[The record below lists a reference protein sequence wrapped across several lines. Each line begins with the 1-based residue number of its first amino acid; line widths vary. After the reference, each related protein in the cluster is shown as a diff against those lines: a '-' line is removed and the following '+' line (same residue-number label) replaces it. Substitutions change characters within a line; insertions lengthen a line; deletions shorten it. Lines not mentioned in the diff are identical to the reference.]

1 MNSDWCMKRF
11 CEITKSALQR
21 IKPRGGHLGRAHRLV
36 DLSAD
41 MRAILQIF
49 QKVVSIYED
58 FKKATK
64 DLDISENGSIDLED
78 SLSLTS
84 GKSGF
89 SVGSQGLQNVY
100 EDSKY
105 DKNDHTGADKRMN
118 YLASLEIPEQLF
130 TTTNF
135 DWAVKMYYQSLED
148 MCDGGGNYTGLSVFQ
163 KALQYRVDQ
172 NKLPESR
179 QIKSLLSSFSERENK
194 FISSKSV
201 LENQLQNGLSLNE
214 TETQRAFNILEDFS
228 HQVENEMVAVD
239 SMSDYLSDDSDP
251 NKNVHPRTPDYN
263 GTINQKNWL
272 LQQYRSLGSKVVMQ
286 LDNKPI
292 RKNGLYTL
300 LGSTF
305 RSILMNLIRY
315 AEDDTEKENN
325 KKWFTDTFM
334 LNRITKWNGFHFLRT
349 YQIGS
354 NNPSNEHTFFVEKLL
369 DEIFG
374 EGWEKNPIAIQKR
387 LELKS
392 IIKFD
397 NGEEE
402 PKEKIVEDIF
412 FQEQISLEEELE
424 FVRLYDIPALN
435 RQLFE
440 NVQLYRDIG
449 LLFEYPSEVSIHIIL
464 KFIMQPE
471 NDLAVG
477 KNIEKRNT
485 LIEEHTKGL
494 EDKKHL
500 VQQNFGNYSQHKK
513 YYDEVYEKI
522 ISQITRKDLL
532 ISTLILKE
540 LKNEVSCNLEVQ
552 TIQYLKKATRIIKEK
567 AKNSIVNWF
576 YMKKKT
582 NNLIELVR
590 SNYERFP
597 RRKLKRGTLNVEH
610 INALLK
616 FLSESESGLCNDRTN
631 QTNLEKQYADW
642 ARKEAAQMRR
652 LWNYSPFERKV
663 KQLLDNPEDYGK
675 FMFIRQARALP
686 KTLMSLKNPFYGI
699 ENK

>member
-1 MNSDWCMKRF
+1 MNGDWCMKRF

-21 IKPRGGHLGRAHRLV
+21 IKPVRGQAPRLV
-36 DLSAD
+36 ELSED

-78 SLSLTS
+78 SQSLSS

-89 SVGSQGLQNVY
+89 SVGSQGLQNYY

-105 DKNDHTGADKRMN
+105 DKNDHTGAEKRMN
-118 YLASLEIPEQLF
+118 FLASLEIPDQLF
-130 TTTNF
+130 TATNF
-135 DWAVKMYYQSLED
+135 DWAAKMYYQSLEE
-148 MCDGGGNYTGLSVFQ
+148 MCDSGGDYTGLSVFQ

-201 LENQLQNGLSLNE
+201 LENQLQNGSPLNE
-214 TETQRAFNILEDFS
+214 TEIQRAFNILEDFS
-228 HQVENEMVAVD
+228 HQVENEMVAED
-239 SMSDYLSDDSDP
+239 SMSDYLSDHSDH
-251 NKNVHPRTPDYN
+251 NSTVHPRIFDDN
-263 GTINQKNWL
+263 GSINQKNWL
-272 LQQYRSLGSKVVMQ
+272 LQQYRSLGSKVVLQ

-305 RSILMNLIRY
+305 RSVMMNLIRY

-325 KKWFTDTFM
+325 KKWFTDTFR
-334 LNRITKWNGFHFLRT
+334 LNRITKWNGFHFSQT

-354 NNPSNEHTFFVEKLL
+354 KNPSNEHTFFVEKLL
-369 DEIFG
+369 DEIFR

-387 LELKS
+387 VDLKS
-392 IIKFD
+392 IMSFD
-397 NGEEE
+397 NRED
-402 PKEKIVEDIF
+402 PKEKIVEEIYF
-412 FQEQISLEEELE
+412 LEQISLEKELE
-424 FVRLYDIPALN
+424 FVKIYDIPALN
-435 RQLFE
+435 RQLLE

-477 KNIEKRNT
+477 KDIEIRNT
-485 LIEEHTKGL
+485 LIEKHTK
-494 EDKKHL
+494 EFEEK
-500 VQQNFGNYSQHKK
+500 NYRHCN
-513 YYDEVYEKI
+513 EIYEEI
-522 ISQITRKDLL
+522 CSQITRKDLL

-540 LKNEVSCNLEVQ
+540 LKNEVNCNLEVQ
-552 TIQYLKKATRIIKEK
+552 TIEYLKKATRIIKEK
-567 AKNSIVNWF
+567 AKNSIVNLF
-576 YMKKKT
+576 YMKQET
-582 NNLIELVR
+582 NNLIEVVR
-590 SNYERFP
+590 SNYARFP
-597 RRKLKRGTLNVEH
+597 RKNMKRRIVNDEN
-610 INALLK
+610 INALVK
-616 FLSESESGLCNDRTN
+616 YLSESESGLFIDVQN
-631 QTNLEKQYADW
+631 QTKMEKQRAGW
-642 ARKEAAQMRR
+642 AQKGAEQMKR
-652 LWNYSPFERKV
+652 LWNYGPFERKV
-663 KQLLDNPEDYGK
+663 KQLLDNPKDYGK
-675 FMFIRQARALP
+675 FV
-686 KTLMSLKNPFYGI
+686 
-699 ENK
+699 

>member
-1 MNSDWCMKRF
+1 MNGDWCMKRF
-11 CEITKSALQR
+11 CEITKSALQP
-21 IKPRGGHLGRAHRLV
+21 IKPRGGCYGRAPRLV

-58 FKKATK
+58 FKQATK
-64 DLDISENGSIDLED
+64 DLDISESGSIDLED
-78 SLSLTS
+78 SVSLTS

-135 DWAVKMYYQSLED
+135 DWAAKMYYQSLED

-179 QIKSLLSSFSERENK
+179 QIKSLLSNFSERDNK

-201 LENQLQNGLSLNE
+201 LENQLQNASPLNE
-214 TETQRAFNILEDFS
+214 TETQRAFNMLEDFS
-228 HQVENEMVAVD
+228 HQFENEMAAVD
-239 SMSDYLSDDSDP
+239 SMSDYLSDDSDH
-251 NKNVHPRTPDYN
+251 NENVHARIPDDN
-263 GTINQKNWL
+263 STINQKNWL
-272 LQQYRSLGSKVVMQ
+272 LQQYRSLGSKVVIQ

-374 EGWEKNPIAIQKR
+374 AGWEKNPIAIQKR
-387 LELKS
+387 LDLKS
-392 IIKFD
+392 IITFD
-397 NGEEE
+397 NREDEL
-402 PKEKIVEDIF
+402 KEKIVEDIF

-449 LLFEYPSEVSIHIIL
+449 LLFEYPSEVSVHIIL
-464 KFIMQPE
+464 KFILQPE

-477 KNIEKRNT
+477 KDVEKRNA
-485 LIEEHTKGL
+485 LVEKHTKRF
-494 EDKKHL
+494 EERKYFETC
-500 VQQNFGNYSQHKK
+500 NEYRK

-522 ISQITRKDLL
+522 CSQITRKDLL

-540 LKNEVSCNLEVQ
+540 LKNEVNCDLEVQ

-567 AKNSIVNWF
+567 TKNSIVNLF
-576 YMKKKT
+576 YMKKDT
-582 NNLIELVR
+582 NNLIEVVR

-597 RRKLKRGTLNVEH
+597 RSKLKRRRLNDEN

-616 FLSESESGLCNDRTN
+616 YLSESEHGLYIDRKN
-631 QTNLEKQYADW
+631 QTNMEKQRAQW
-642 ARKEAAQMRR
+642 ALKEAAQMKR

-675 FMFIRQARALP
+675 FMFTRQARTLP
-686 KTLMSLKNPFYGI
+686 KN
-699 ENK
+699 